1 MPPPPPPGDAG
12 LADRINALQRKQAQ
26 GHPVS
31 RYVSQTSH
39 GVWSLMVT
47 ARGDQLLRPSMSSHA
62 VLVNLPQGYL
72 IRSTTCL
79 HHTTHLN
86 HHANRLLPAHSRRS
100 RATITAVNV
109 FTRPDRTLSE
119 ILGCPTIIEVLHPK
133 QHIGRSL
140 IQVSRALPL
149 ESVLGRDQV
158 VHIIPILDQSHRLN
172 TGLMRKGEA
181 EDQMDRAC
189 SLIRTSMNKSIF
201 MVDWTHLPSLAPA
214 MALPAPFLA

>member
-31 RYVSQTSH
+31 RYVSQASH
-39 GVWSLMVT
+39 EVWSLMVT
-47 ARGDQLLRPSMSSHA
+47 ARGDQLLRPSTSSHA
-62 VLVNLPQGYL
+62 VLVNLPRGYL
-72 IRSTTCL
+72 IQSTTCL
-79 HHTTHLN
+79 PPTTHLN
-86 HHANRLLPAHSRRS
+86 HHANRLLPALSRRS

-119 ILGCPTIIEVLHPK
+119 TLGCPTIIEVLHPR

-149 ESVLGRDQV
+149 ESVLGRAQV
-158 VHIIPILDQSHRLN
+158 VHITPTLDQSHHLN
-172 TGLMRKGEA
+172 TGLKRKVEA
-181 EDQMDRAC
+181 EGP
-189 SLIRTSMNKSIF
+189 IRRVYYLTRISMIKSIF
-201 MVDWTHLPSLAPA
+201 MVD
-214 MALPAPFLA
+214 

>member
-1 MPPPPPPGDAG
+1 MPPPPLPGDAA
-12 LADRINALQRKQAQ
+12 LADRINALQRKQGQ
-26 GHPVS
+26 GHPIS

-47 ARGDQLLRPSMSSHA
+47 ARGDQLLQLWTSSHA
-62 VLVNLPQGYL
+62 VLANLPQGYL

-79 HHTTHLN
+79 PPTTHLN

-109 FTRPDRTLSE
+109 STRPDRTLRE
-119 ILGCPTIIEVLHPK
+119 TLGCPTIIEVLHPK

-140 IQVSRALPL
+140 IQVSRGLPL

-158 VHIIPILDQSHRLN
+158 VHISPTLEQSHHLN
-172 TGLMRKGEA
+172 TGLKRKGEA
-181 EDQMDRAC
+181 ENQ
-189 SLIRTSMNKSIF
+189 IRRVYYSTRISMIKSIF
-201 MVDWTHLPSLAPA
+201 MVD
-214 MALPAPFLA
+214 